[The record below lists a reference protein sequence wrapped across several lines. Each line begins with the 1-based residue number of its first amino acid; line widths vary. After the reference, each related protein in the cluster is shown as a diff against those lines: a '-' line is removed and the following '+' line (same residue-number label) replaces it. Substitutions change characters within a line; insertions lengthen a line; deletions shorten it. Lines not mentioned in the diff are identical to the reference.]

1 MHLRRGGVVRAAS
14 LAVWVVAASFV
25 VVVVVL
31 FLALALTLTLISKTV
46 VTPTLLAIRPRAMR
60 RRHVSLLWFGTGIG
74 SWGYYKVY
82 SSPQRR
88 DMTGGEARASP
99 AIARRILIGLFAS
112 LKKKRGKGR
121 GRSVTR
127 QDGEQQQLDSVV
139 CVAGPKSR
147 LPELFCQAFIPLSD

>member
-1 MHLRRGGVVRAAS
+1 MHPRRGDVVMAAS
-14 LAVWVVAASFV
+14 LAVWAVAASFV
-25 VVVVVL
+25 VVVVVVL
-31 FLALALTLTLISKTV
+31 FLTSTSTLTLWTV
-46 VTPTLLAIRPRAMR
+46 VTTTNSAIRVQAVH
-60 RRHVSLLWFGTGIG
+60 RRHVSLLWFGTVIE
-74 SWGYYKVY
+74 SWDYKVY

-139 CVAGPKSR
+139 CVPGPKSR

>member
-1 MHLRRGGVVRAAS
+1 MHLRRGGVVMAAS
-14 LAVWVVAASFV
+14 LAVWAVAASFV

-31 FLALALTLTLISKTV
+31 FLTSTSTLILWTV
-46 VTPTLLAIRPRAMR
+46 VTTTNSAIRVQAVR
-60 RRHVSLLWFGTGIG
+60 RRHVSLLWSGTVIE
-74 SWGYYKVY
+74 SWGYKVY

-139 CVAGPKSR
+139 CVPGPKSR